1 MTRERSLG
9 GLGEGLTV
17 RHLERQGYKVLDR
30 NWHCRYGELD
40 IVAAN
45 EAYLAFVEGKTRR
58 DSRYAPA
65 RDAGNRRKREK
76 LLLTAQ
82 AWLAEHPAEQRQP
95 RFDVAEVYTE
105 EGGGRPLLNYL
116 ENAFGG

>member
-1 MTRERSLG
+1 MG

-17 RHLERQGYKVLDR
+17 RHLERQGYEILAR

-45 EAYLAFVEGKTRR
+45 GTYLAFVEVKTRR
-58 DSRYAPA
+58 DSRYAAA
-65 RDAGNRRKREK
+65 REAVDRRKREK

-82 AWLAEHPAEQRQP
+82 AWLAEHPEEQRQP
-95 RFDVAEVYTE
+95 RFDVAEVYTG